1 MMQHALTW
9 REAAAI
15 YRDSAPPTEQ
25 LGGVYEL
32 VADYDAICS
41 WVAHRIDCIARQHP
55 HPGNA

>member
-1 MMQHALTW
+1 LTW

-55 HPGNA
+55 HPAKA